1 MESGGQ
7 GTDIKS
13 GGSTG
18 AGTPA
23 VGTAASTPSTAQDGL
38 SNSLPNIS
46 PLSPVG
52 GSEVERWCRFFRNNA
67 KGKVQVV

>member
-1 MESGGQ
+1 MGASGGQ
-7 GTDIKS
+7 GADIKS

-18 AGTPA
+18 AGTP
-23 VGTAASTPSTAQDGL
+23 VGTALQHHQAQDGL

-52 GSEVERWCRFFRNNA
+52 GS
-67 KGKVQVV
+67 KVVWWQILQEQL

>member
-1 MESGGQ
+1 MVL
-7 GTDIKS
+7 DIKS

-18 AGTPA
+18 AGTPQL
-23 VGTAASTPSTAQDGL
+23 VHASTPSTVQDGL

-52 GSEVERWCRFFRNNA
+52 GSGNLGAQILQERM
-67 KGKVQVV
+67 